1 MAEMVMS
8 NGHRT
13 GIGAHAV
20 DYSLP
25 VRNLRITFWGVQGSV
40 AVGPE
45 PEGVDEYMRRV
56 MVYTLGELAKDIA
69 RRSKDGI
76 VDLKKLLGGPPS
88 EERIAAYQKTLGLPS
103 FPTYGGETTCV
114 SIETSDGNVLIFD
127 GGTGIRRCANEFSRK
142 WMNRKNHTI
151 HLFGSH
157 EHLDHRAGLPFCRF
171 VYQKPDPFTLQ
182 IYGGR
187 QFLDAIDHRYGVFS
201 HELNASM
208 HYDDPIDYRMMSAN
222 FRGYQICNE
231 GQEACHS
238 DKVPWEVHAISEPI
252 VIDNTTVTAF
262 DVYHGVTRCLAYKI
276 RHGGKTFVFCTDHEI
291 RRGPDESDPRQQRSL
306 RAEKRLREECMD
318 VDMAYFDGQY
328 FLSEYFGEKA
338 IGISAP
344 VSRLDWGHGCVEDI
358 LERSK
363 QCRIKRTFI
372 GHIDPDRNYPEKAA
386 MDELVAKSSADTG
399 YMIQLANGE
408 EAVEL

>member
-13 GIGAHAV
+13 GVGAHAV
-20 DYSLP
+20 DYSSP

-56 MVYTLGELAKDIA
+56 MVYTLGEMAKDVA
-69 RRSKDGI
+69 RRGSNGV
-76 VDLKKLLGGPPS
+76 VDLKKLLGGPAT
-88 EERIAAYQKTLGLPS
+88 EENLAKYQKSLGLPS

-114 SIETSDGNVLIFD
+114 SIETSDGNVLILD

-142 WMNRKNHTI
+142 WINRKNRTI

-171 VYQKPDPFTLQ
+171 CYQKPDPFTLQ

-201 HELNASM
+201 KQLNDSM
-208 HYDDPIDYRMMSAN
+208 HYDDPIDYRMMTAD

-231 GQEACHS
+231 GQEACKT
-238 DKVPWEVHAISEPI
+238 DKVPWEVHSIEEPI
-252 VIDNTTVTAF
+252 VINNTKVTAF

-276 RHGGKTFVFCTDHEI
+276 RHGSKTFVFCTDHEI
-291 RRGPDESDPRQQRSL
+291 RRGPDESDPRP
-306 RAEKRLREECMD
+306 A
-318 VDMAYFDGQY
+318 A
-328 FLSEYFGEKA
+328 
-338 IGISAP
+338 AP
-344 VSRLDWGHGCVEDI
+344 A
-358 LERSK
+358 
-363 QCRIKRTFI
+363 
-372 GHIDPDRNYPEKAA
+372 RNNAC
-386 MDELVAKSSADTG
+386 AKSAWTWIWPISTGNTFCRNIAGTKRSGFQPPCHGWIGDMGASKTFSSDRSSAGSSGPSSGTWTR
-399 YMIQLANGE
+399 NGITRKKPRWMRWSPR
-408 EAVEL
+408 AAPIRGI